1 MPSNRWPQ
9 RAASNH
15 AHEQVVIVFRGFVRV
30 RRFEAAYRLVLLRPA
45 LAREYMN
52 MIMVRKDYSVRSS
65 KPNPCMPGLGQG
77 HGRKRHLQAK
87 IVMQVRGIVLMH
99 DKTGAHVRSSFSN
112 KGGLDRQLYLNSCSS
127 DGLPSFPGHPG

>member
-1 MPSNRWPQ
+1 
-9 RAASNH
+9 
-15 AHEQVVIVFRGFVRV
+15 
-30 RRFEAAYRLVLLRPA
+30 
-45 LAREYMN
+45 MN

-99 DKTGAHVRSSFSN
+99 DKTGTHVRSSFSN
-112 KGGLDRQLYLNSCSS
+112 KGGLTGNYISILAHQMGYHLFQAIQGDFKHREDLSYNVNGPCVRPLFC
-127 DGLPSFPGHPG
+127 